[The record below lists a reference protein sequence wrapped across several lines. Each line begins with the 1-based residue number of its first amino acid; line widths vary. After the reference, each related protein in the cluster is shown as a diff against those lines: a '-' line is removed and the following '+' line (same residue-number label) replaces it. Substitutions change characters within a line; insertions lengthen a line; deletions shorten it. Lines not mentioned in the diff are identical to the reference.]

1 MRCYRCAPH
10 RTARAHEAGT
20 ARPQAPQDDAMSST
34 GSGAAAGTARR
45 DDDARIAEL
54 TEVLSAFTEQIAA
67 LRRDLSQLRSEFLNL
82 QAKVNRWD
90 EW

>member
-1 MRCYRCAPH
+1 MRCYRCAPI
-10 RTARAHEAGT
+10 RDALAQQAGT
-20 ARPQAPQDDAMSST
+20 ARRQAPGDDAQSNT
-34 GSGAAAGTARR
+34 RSGAAAGTARR